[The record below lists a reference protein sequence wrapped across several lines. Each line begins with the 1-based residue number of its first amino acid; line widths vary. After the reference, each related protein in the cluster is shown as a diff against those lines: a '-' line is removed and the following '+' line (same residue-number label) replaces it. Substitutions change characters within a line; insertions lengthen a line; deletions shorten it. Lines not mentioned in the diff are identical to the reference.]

1 MEGFKEYLT
10 RKDFVSSSE
19 VRWCPGCGDY
29 AVLNSVQNV
38 LPQLGVPKEKVVFV
52 SGIGCSS
59 RFPYYM
65 DTYGFHSIH
74 GRAPT
79 IATGIKVANPE
90 LSVWVITGD
99 GDGLSIGGNHLIHA
113 LRRNLDLNIILLNN
127 KIYGLTKGQYSP
139 NSDKGQITK
148 TSPYGVI
155 DEPINPLRI
164 ALASECTFI
173 GRAVDTDP
181 KHITE
186 VLIAGAEHNGTSF
199 IEVLQSCVIFNKKAW
214 TDISDRACRDDR
226 LLYLEQGKPLIFGE
240 KRNKGIMLRGT
251 DPVVVTIGEQGVTR
265 KDLIKHDMYR
275 EDPVYASMLTKMEYP
290 DYPLPVGI
298 FRAVK
303 KPVYEEELEE
313 QIKQVTALKGRRNLQ
328 ALLRGSEYWTVSG
341 QGKSI
346 KRSSSISTLANDES
360 QVMDEQIHML
370 LKSTDPL
377 TASLKT
383 TIGKIFFDYDYKRS
397 KMLSPRDSI
406 STAISN
412 FKAARI
418 ECILVGDAKRLYGI
432 LSERDIIQNVVLTSI
447 DRDRMPISAIMR
459 PVYEIMDES
468 NSIGDVINILSIS
481 GHRHV
486 PIRLKDGGFGLV
498 TIRQIL
504 RFIHDTVEQ
513 VEKQGTEHNEDT

>member
-1 MEGFKEYLT
+1 MEKKKELLT

-19 VRWCPGCGDY
+19 VRWCPGCGNY
-29 AVLNSVQNV
+29 SVLNSVQNV
-38 LPQLGVPKEKVVFV
+38 LPQLGIPKEKFVFV

-65 DTYGFHSIH
+65 DTYGFHTIH

-79 IATGIKVANPE
+79 IATGVKVANPE

-99 GDGLSIGGNHLIHA
+99 GDGLSIGGNHLVHA
-113 LRRNLDLNIILLNN
+113 LRRNLDMNIILFNN

-139 NSDKGQITK
+139 TSDKGQITK

-155 DEPINPLRI
+155 EEPLNPLRV
-164 ALASECTFI
+164 ALASEATFVA
-173 GRAVDTDP
+173 RAVDTDP
-181 KHITE
+181 KHITK
-186 VLIAGAEHNGTSF
+186 VLLEGAKHAGTAFVEIF
-199 IEVLQSCVIFNKKAW
+199 QSCVIFNKNAW
-214 TDISDRACRDDR
+214 KEISDRTCREDR

-240 KRNKGIMLRGT
+240 KRNKGIILKGT
-251 DPVVVTIGEQGVTR
+251 TPEVVTLGEQGITK
-265 KDLIKHDMYR
+265 KDLVVHDMFR
-275 EDPVYASMLTKMEYP
+275 EDPIYAAMLTNMDYP
-290 DYPLPVGI
+290 DFPVPVGI
-298 FRAVK
+298 FRAAK
-303 KPVYEEELEE
+303 KPVYEQELEK
-313 QIKQVTALKGRRNLQ
+313 QIKEVTALKGRRNLQ
-328 ALLRGSEYWTVSG
+328 ALLRGSEYWTVSD
-341 QGKSI
+341 QGKKI
-346 KRSSSISTLANDES
+346 KRSSGIAVQFADES
-360 QVMDEQIHML
+360 EVMDEQVRSL

-383 TIGKIFFDYDYKRS
+383 KIGKIFYDYDYKRS
-397 KMLSPRDSI
+397 KMISPRNSI
-406 STAISN
+406 STAIAY
-412 FKAARI
+412 FKAAHI
-418 ECILVGDAKRLYGI
+418 ECILVGGDERLYGMI
-432 LSERDIIQNVVLTSI
+432 SERDIIQNVVLTAI
-447 DRDRMPISAIMR
+447 DRDRSPVSTIMR

-513 VEKQGTEHNEDT
+513 VGKKETEKK

>member
-1 MEGFKEYLT
+1 MEGLKEYLT

-29 AVLNSVQNV
+29 AVLNSVQTV
-38 LPQLGVPKEKVVFV
+38 LPQLGIPKEKFVFV

-65 DTYGFHSIH
+65 DTFGFHSIH

-113 LRRNLDLNIILLNN
+113 LRRNLDMNIILLNN
-127 KIYGLTKGQYSP
+127 RIYGLTKGQYSP
-139 NSDKGQITK
+139 TSVKGQITK

-164 ALASECTFI
+164 ALASEATFI
-173 GRAVDTDP
+173 ARALDTDP
-181 KHITE
+181 KHMSE
-186 VLIAGAEHNGTSF
+186 VLKAGAEHSGTAF
-199 IEVLQSCVIFNKKAW
+199 TEILQSCVIFNKKAW
-214 TDISDRACRDDR
+214 AEISDRSTREDR

-240 KRNKGIMLRGT
+240 KRNKGIVLRGT
-251 DPVVVTIGEQGVTR
+251 DPVVVTIGEQGITK
-265 KDLIKHDMYR
+265 KDLVKHDMFR
-275 EDPVYASMLTKMEYP
+275 EDPVYASMLTKMDYP
-290 DYPLPVGI
+290 DFPLPVGI
-298 FRAVK
+298 FHAVK
-303 KPVYEEELEE
+303 KPVYEEELEQ
-313 QIKQVTALKGRRNLQ
+313 QIKEVTALKGRRNLQ
-328 ALLRGSEYWTVSG
+328 ALLRGSEYWTVSS
-341 QGKSI
+341 QGKTI
-346 KRSSSISTLANDES
+346 KRSSSISSLDNDES
-360 QVMDEQIHML
+360 QVMDEQIHTL

-383 TIGKIFFDYDYKRS
+383 TVGRIFYDYDYKRS

-406 STAISN
+406 ATAIAH

-513 VEKQGTEHNEDT
+513 VEKKKDVTRDE

>member
-29 AVLNSVQNV
+29 AVLNAVQNV
-38 LPQLGVPKEKVVFV
+38 LPRLGIPKEKYVFV

-59 RFPYYM
+59 RFPYYL

-79 IATGIKVANPE
+79 IATGVKVANPE
-90 LSVWVITGD
+90 LSVWVVTGD

-113 LRRNLDLNIILLNN
+113 LRRNLNMNILLLNN
-127 KIYGLTKGQYSP
+127 RIYGLTKGQYSP
-139 NSDKGQITK
+139 TSEKGKITK

-164 ALASECTFI
+164 ALASEATFV

-181 KHITE
+181 KHLAE
-186 VLIAGAEHNGTSF
+186 VLEAGAEHKGTCF
-199 IEVLQSCVIFNKKAW
+199 VEILQSCVIFNKKAW
-214 TDISDRACRDDR
+214 ADISDRSCREDR

-251 DPVVVTIGEQGVTR
+251 DPVVVTLGEQGVTE
-265 KDLIKHDMYR
+265 KNLVVHDMYR
-275 EDPVYASMLTKMEYP
+275 ESPVYAAMLTEMDYP
-290 DYPLPVGI
+290 DFPLPVGT

-303 KPVYEEELEE
+303 KPVYEVELEA
-313 QIKQVTALKGRRNLQ
+313 QIKEVTALKGRRNLQ
-328 ALLRGSEYWTVSG
+328 ALLRGSEYWTVANGGS
-341 QGKSI
+341 SI
-346 KRSSSISTLANDES
+346 KRSTSIRALANDES
-360 QVMDEQIHML
+360 QVMDEQIHRL

-383 TIGKIFFDYDYKRS
+383 KVGKIFYDYDYQRS

-406 STAISN
+406 SLAIAN
-412 FKAARI
+412 FKASRI
-418 ECILVGDAKRLYGI
+418 ECVLVGDEKRLYGI

-447 DRDRMPISAIMR
+447 DRDRLPVSTIMR
-459 PVYEIMDES
+459 PIYEIMDES

-513 VEKQGTEHNEDT
+513 VGKKETEIK

>member
-29 AVLNSVQNV
+29 AVLNAVQNV
-38 LPQLGVPKEKVVFV
+38 LPRLGIPKEKYVFV

-59 RFPYYM
+59 RFPYYL

-79 IATGIKVANPE
+79 IATGVKVANPE
-90 LSVWVITGD
+90 LSVWVVTGD
-99 GDGLSIGGNHLIHA
+99 GDGLSIGGNHLVHA
-113 LRRNLDLNIILLNN
+113 LRRNLDMNIILLNN
-127 KIYGLTKGQYSP
+127 RIYGLTKGQYSP
-139 NSDKGQITK
+139 TSEKGKVTK

-164 ALASECTFI
+164 ALASEATFV

-181 KHITE
+181 KHIAE
-186 VLIAGAEHNGTSF
+186 VLEAGAEHKGTAF
-199 IEVLQSCVIFNKKAW
+199 VEVLQSCVIFNKKAW
-214 TDISDRACRDDR
+214 TDITDRSCREDR

-240 KRNKGIMLRGT
+240 KRNKGIVLRGT
-251 DPVVVTIGEQGVTR
+251 EPAVVTLGEQGVTR
-265 KDLIKHDMYR
+265 KDLAVHDMYR
-275 EDPVYASMLTKMEYP
+275 ADPVYASMLAMMDYP

-298 FRAVK
+298 FHAAK
-303 KPVYEEELEE
+303 KPVYEEELEA
-313 QIKQVTALKGRRNLQ
+313 QIKEVTALRGRRNLQ
-328 ALLRGSEYWTVSG
+328 SLLRGSEYWTVSG
-341 QGKSI
+341 NGTSI
-346 KRSSSISTLANDES
+346 KRSSSISALANDES
-360 QVMDEQIHML
+360 QVMDEQIHQL
-370 LKSTDPL
+370 LKSTDSL

-383 TIGKIFFDYDYKRS
+383 KVGRIFYDYDYQRS

-406 STAISN
+406 STAIAN
-412 FKAARI
+412 FKASRI
-418 ECILVGDAKRLYGI
+418 ECILIGDIKRLYGMI
-432 LSERDIIQNVVLTSI
+432 SERDIIQNVVLTSI

-459 PVYEIMDES
+459 PIYDIMDES

-486 PIRLKDGGFGLV
+486 PIRLMDGGFGLV

-513 VEKQGTEHNEDT
+513 VEKKETEAK

>member
-1 MEGFKEYLT
+1 MDGLKEYLT

-29 AVLNSVQNV
+29 AVLNAVQNV
-38 LPQLGVPKEKVVFV
+38 LPQLGLPKEKFVFV

-79 IATGIKVANPE
+79 IATGVKVANPE

-99 GDGLSIGGNHLIHA
+99 GDGLSIGGNHLVHA
-113 LRRNLDLNIILLNN
+113 LRRNLDMNIILLNN
-127 KIYGLTKGQYSP
+127 RIYGLTKGQYSP
-139 NSDKGQITK
+139 TSVKGQITK

-155 DEPINPLRI
+155 EEPLNPLRV
-164 ALASECTFI
+164 ALASEATFV

-186 VLIAGAEHNGTSF
+186 VLKAGAKHAGTCF
-199 IEVLQSCVIFNKKAW
+199 VEILQSCVIFNKKAW
-214 TDISDRACRDDR
+214 DHISDRSTRDDR
-226 LLYLEQGKPLIFGE
+226 LLYLEQDKPLIFGE
-240 KRNKGIMLRGT
+240 KRNKGIMLKGT
-251 DPVVVTIGEQGVTR
+251 SPVVVTIGEQGITE
-265 KDLIKHDMYR
+265 KDLVVHDMYR
-275 EDPVYASMLTKMEYP
+275 EDTVYAAMLTEMDFP
-290 DYPLPVGI
+290 DFPLPVGI
-298 FRAVK
+298 YRAVK
-303 KPVYEEELEE
+303 KPVYEEELEK
-313 QIKQVTALKGRRNLQ
+313 QIKNVTALKGRRNLQ
-328 ALLRGSEYWTVSG
+328 ALLRGSEYWTVSNGG
-341 QGKSI
+341 QDI
-346 KRSSSISTLANDES
+346 KRSSGISSLANDES
-360 QVMDEQIHML
+360 QVMDEQIHEL

-383 TIGKIFFDYDYKRS
+383 KIGKIFYDYDYKRS
-397 KMLSPRDSI
+397 KVLSPRDSVA
-406 STAISN
+406 TAIAN
-412 FKAARI
+412 FKSARI
-418 ECILVGDAKRLYGI
+418 ECILVGDSKQLYGI
-432 LSERDIIQNVVLTSI
+432 LAERDIIQNVVLTSI
-447 DRDRMPISAIMR
+447 DRDRTQISAIMR

-513 VEKQGTEHNEDT
+513 VEKQEPETDSK

>member
-1 MEGFKEYLT
+1 MEKKQELLT
-10 RKDFVSSSE
+10 RKDFVSASE

-29 AVLNSVQNV
+29 AVLNAVQNV
-38 LPQLGVPKEKVVFV
+38 LPRLGLPKEKFVFV

-79 IATGIKVANPE
+79 IATGVKVANPE

-99 GDGLSIGGNHLIHA
+99 GDGLSIGGNHLVHA
-113 LRRNLDLNIILLNN
+113 LRRNLDINIILLNN

-139 NSDKGQITK
+139 TTEVGKVTK

-155 DEPINPLRI
+155 DEPLNPLRV
-164 ALASECTFI
+164 ALASEASFV

-186 VLIAGAEHNGTSF
+186 VLLEAARHPGTSF
-199 IEVLQSCVIFNKKAW
+199 VEILQSCVIFNKDAW
-214 TDISDRACRDDR
+214 SEVSDRSTREDR
-226 LLYLEQGKPLIFGE
+226 LLYLEQGKPLLFGE
-240 KRNKGIMLRGT
+240 KHNKGIHASSCAHAE
-251 DPVVVTIGEQGVTR
+251 VVTVGEQGVAE
-265 KDLIKHDMYR
+265 KDLIVHDMYR
-275 EDPVYASMLTKMEYP
+275 EDTVYATMLAEMSSP
-290 DYPLPVGI
+290 DFPVPVGI
-298 FRAVK
+298 FRAEK
-303 KPVYEEELEE
+303 RPVYERELEE
-313 QIKQVTALKGRRNLQ
+313 QIKEVTALKGRRNLQ
-328 ALLRGSEYWTVSG
+328 ALLRGSEYWTVSDG
-341 QGKSI
+341 GKEI
-346 KRSSSISTLANDES
+346 KRSSGIGVQFADES
-360 QVMDEQIHML
+360 AVMHERVSAL
-370 LKSTDPL
+370 LKSADPL

-383 TIGKIFFDYDYKRS
+383 KVGKIFYDYDYKRV

-406 STAISN
+406 SKAIAYFTAH
-412 FKAARI
+412 KI
-418 ECILVGDAKRLYGI
+418 ECILVGDEKRLYGI

-447 DRDRMPISAIMR
+447 DRDRLPLSSIMR

-486 PIRLKDGGFGLV
+486 PIRLKAGGFGLV

-513 VEKQGTEHNEDT
+513 VEKNGTEEK

>member
-1 MEGFKEYLT
+1 MEKKKKLLT

-29 AVLNSVQNV
+29 SVLNSVQNV
-38 LPQLGVPKEKVVFV
+38 LPQLGIPKEKFVFV

-59 RFPYYM
+59 RFPYYL

-79 IATGIKVANPE
+79 IATGVKVANPE

-99 GDGLSIGGNHLIHA
+99 GDGLSIGGNHLVHA
-113 LRRNLDLNIILLNN
+113 LRRNLDMNIILLNN

-139 NSDKGQITK
+139 TSEKGQITK
-148 TSPYGVI
+148 TSPYGVLE
-155 DEPINPLRI
+155 EPLNPLRI
-164 ALASECTFI
+164 ALASEATFVA
-173 GRAVDTDP
+173 RAVDTDP

-186 VLIAGAEHNGTSF
+186 VLLKGARHAGTAFVE
-199 IEVLQSCVIFNKKAW
+199 ILQSCVIFNENAW
-214 TDISDRACRDDR
+214 KDVSDRSCREDR

-240 KRNKGIMLRGT
+240 DRNKGIILRGT
-251 DPVVVTIGEQGVTR
+251 KPEVAMIGEQGITE
-265 KDLIKHDMYR
+265 KDLVVHDMFS
-275 EDPVYASMLTKMEYP
+275 EDPVYVAMLTDMAHP
-290 DYPLPVGI
+290 DFPTPVGI
-298 FRAVK
+298 FHAAK
-303 KPVYEEELEE
+303 KPVYEQALVE
-313 QIKQVTALKGRRNLQ
+313 QIKEVTASKGRRNLQ

-341 QGKSI
+341 GGKKI
-346 KRSSSISTLANDES
+346 KRSSGIRVQFADES
-360 QVMDEQIHML
+360 KVMDERVREL

-383 TIGKIFFDYDYKRS
+383 TIGKIFYDYDYKRV
-397 KMLSPRDSI
+397 KLLSPRDSI
-406 STAISN
+406 SSAIANFTAN
-412 FKAARI
+412 RI
-418 ECILVGDAKRLYGI
+418 ECILVGDEKRLYGV

-447 DRDRMPISAIMR
+447 DRDRLPISAIMR
-459 PVYEIMDES
+459 PIYEIMEES

-486 PIRLKDGGFGLV
+486 PIRLKEGGFGLV

-513 VEKQGTEHNEDT
+513 VEKNGDITRK

>member
-1 MEGFKEYLT
+1 MDGLKEYLT

-29 AVLNSVQNV
+29 AVLNSVQAV
-38 LPQLGVPKEKVVFV
+38 LPQLGIPKEKFVFV

-59 RFPYYM
+59 RFPYYL
-65 DTYGFHSIH
+65 DTFGFHTIH

-113 LRRNLDLNIILLNN
+113 LRRNLDMNIILLNN
-127 KIYGLTKGQYSP
+127 RIYGLTKGQYSP
-139 NSDKGQITK
+139 TSVKGQITK

-164 ALASECTFI
+164 ALASEGTFI
-173 GRAVDTDP
+173 ARALDTDP
-181 KHITE
+181 KHMSE
-186 VLIAGAEHNGTSF
+186 VFKAGAEHHGTSF
-199 IEVLQSCVIFNKKAW
+199 VEILQSCVIFNKKAW
-214 TDISDRACRDDR
+214 SEISDRSTREDR

-240 KRNKGIMLRGT
+240 KRNKGIVLRGT
-251 DPVVVTIGEQGVTR
+251 EPVVVTIGEQGVTKR
-265 KDLIKHDMYR
+265 DLVKHDMYS
-275 EDPVYASMLTKMEYP
+275 EDPVYASMLIKMDSP
-290 DYPLPVGI
+290 DFPLPVGI
-298 FRAVK
+298 FHAVT
-303 KPVYEEELEE
+303 KPVYEDELEA
-313 QIKQVTALKGRRNLQ
+313 QIKEVTALKGRRNLQ
-328 ALLRGSEYWTVSG
+328 ALLRGSEYWTVSDE
-341 QGKSI
+341 GKTI
-346 KRSSSISTLANDES
+346 QRSTGISALANDES
-360 QVMDEQIHML
+360 NVMDEQIHAL

-383 TIGKIFFDYDYKRS
+383 TVGKIFYDYDYKRS

-406 STAISN
+406 SSAIAH

-418 ECILVGDAKRLYGI
+418 ECILVGDSKRLYGI

-447 DRDRMPISAIMR
+447 DRDRQPISAIMR

-486 PIRLKDGGFGLV
+486 PIRLKDGGFGLI

-504 RFIHDTVEQ
+504 RFIHDTVEL
-513 VEKQGTEHNEDT
+513 VEKKEMEDK

>member
-1 MEGFKEYLT
+1 MEKKKELLT

-29 AVLNSVQNV
+29 AVLNAVQNV
-38 LPQLGVPKEKVVFV
+38 LPQLGLPKEKFVFV

-79 IATGIKVANPE
+79 IATGVKVANPE
-90 LSVWVITGD
+90 LSVWVVTGD
-99 GDGLSIGGNHLIHA
+99 GDGLSIGGNHLVHA
-113 LRRNLDLNIILLNN
+113 LRRNLDINIILLNN

-139 NSDKGQITK
+139 TSDKGQVTK

-155 DEPINPLRI
+155 DEPLNPLRV
-164 ALASECTFI
+164 ALASEATFVA
-173 GRAVDTDP
+173 RAVDTDP

-186 VLIAGAEHNGTSF
+186 VLLEGARHPGTSF
-199 IEVLQSCVIFNKKAW
+199 AEILQSCVIFNKDAW
-214 TDISDRACRDDR
+214 KEISDRSIREDR

-240 KRNKGIMLRGT
+240 KRNKGIILRGT
-251 DPVVVTIGEQGVTR
+251 KPEVVTIGEQGITK
-265 KDLIKHDMYR
+265 KDLVVHDCYR
-275 EDPVYASMLTKMEYP
+275 EDPVYAAMLTEM
-290 DYPLPVGI
+290 DYPAFPIPVGI
-298 FRAVK
+298 FRAAK
-303 KPVYEEELEE
+303 KPVYEQELEK
-313 QIKQVTALKGRRNLQ
+313 QIKEVTALKGRRNLQ

-341 QGKSI
+341 GGKKI
-346 KRSSSISTLANDES
+346 KRSSGISVQFTDES
-360 QVMDEQIHML
+360 EVMDEQVRDL

-383 TIGKIFFDYDYKRS
+383 TVGKIFYDYDYKRS
-397 KMLSPRDSI
+397 KMLAPRDSI
-406 STAISN
+406 AAAIAYFTASH
-412 FKAARI
+412 I
-418 ECILVGDAKRLYGI
+418 ECILVGDEKRLYGI

-447 DRDRMPISAIMR
+447 DRDRQPVSSIMR
-459 PVYEIMDES
+459 PIYEIMDES

-486 PIRLKDGGFGLV
+486 PIRLKEGGFGLV

-513 VEKQGTEHNEDT
+513 VEKKGNGKK

>member
-1 MEGFKEYLT
+1 MAKKKELLT

-29 AVLNSVQNV
+29 SVLNATQNV
-38 LPQLGVPKEKVVFV
+38 LPQLGLPKEKFVFV

-59 RFPYYM
+59 RFPYYL
-65 DTYGFHSIH
+65 DTYGFHTIH

-79 IATGIKVANPE
+79 IATGVKVANPE
-90 LSVWVITGD
+90 LSVWVVTGD
-99 GDGLSIGGNHLIHA
+99 GDGLSIGGNHLVHA
-113 LRRNLDLNIILLNN
+113 LRRNLDMNIILLNN

-139 NSDKGQITK
+139 TTEKGQITK

-155 DEPINPLRI
+155 DEPINPMRI
-164 ALASECTFI
+164 ALASEATFV

-186 VLIAGAEHNGTSF
+186 VLLEGAKHAGTAFVEIF
-199 IEVLQSCVIFNKKAW
+199 QSCVIFNKDAW
-214 TDISDRACRDDR
+214 KNIADRSSREDR

-240 KRNKGIMLRGT
+240 KRNKGIILKGT
-251 DPVVVTIGEQGVTR
+251 KPEVVTIGEQGITE
-265 KDLIKHDMYR
+265 KDLVVHDMHR
-275 EDPVYASMLTKMEYP
+275 EDPVYAAMLTQMDYP
-290 DYPLPVGI
+290 DYPMPVGI
-298 FRAVK
+298 YRAVK
-303 KPVYEEELEE
+303 KPVYEEELEA
-313 QIKQVTALKGRRNLQ
+313 QIKEVTALKGRRNLQ
-328 ALLRGSEYWTVSG
+328 ALLRGTEYWTVSNG
-341 QGKSI
+341 GKDI
-346 KRSSSISTLANDES
+346 NRSSGIRVQFADES
-360 QVMDEQIHML
+360 QVMDERVREL

-383 TIGKIFFDYDYKRS
+383 TVGKIFYDYDYKRS
-397 KMLSPRDSI
+397 KMLAPRDSI
-406 STAISN
+406 STAIAY
-412 FKAARI
+412 FKAHRI
-418 ECILVGDAKRLYGI
+418 ECILVGDSKRLYGI

-447 DRDRMPISAIMR
+447 DRDRMPISSIMR
-459 PVYEIMDES
+459 PVYEIMEES

-513 VEKQGTEHNEDT
+513 VEKIESETGKK

>member
-1 MEGFKEYLT
+1 MDGLKEYLT

-29 AVLNSVQNV
+29 AVLNAVQNV
-38 LPQLGVPKEKVVFV
+38 LPQLGIPKEKYVFV

-59 RFPYYM
+59 RFPYYL

-79 IATGIKVANPE
+79 LATGIKVANPE
-90 LSVWVITGD
+90 LSVWVVTGD
-99 GDGLSIGGNHLIHA
+99 GDGLSIGGNHLVHA
-113 LRRNLDLNIILLNN
+113 LRRNLDLNIILFNN

-139 NSDKGQITK
+139 TSEKGQVTK

-164 ALASECTFI
+164 ALASEATFL
-173 GRAVDTDP
+173 GRVVDTDP
-181 KHITE
+181 KHIAE
-186 VLIAGAEHNGTSF
+186 VLRAGAEHRGATF
-199 IEVLQSCVIFNKKAW
+199 VEVLQTCVIFNKKGWA
-214 TDISDRACRDDR
+214 DISERASREDR

-251 DPVVVTIGEQGVTR
+251 NPVVVTIGEQGVTAS
-265 KDLIKHDMYR
+265 DLVVHDMYR
-275 EDPVYASMLTKMEYP
+275 EDSVYAAMLAKMEYP
-290 DYPLPVGI
+290 AYPMPVGV

-303 KPVYEEELEE
+303 KPVYEDELEE

-341 QGKSI
+341 NGSSI
-346 KRSSSISTLANDES
+346 KRSSTVGSPEREES
-360 QVMDEQIHML
+360 QVMDEQVHAL

-383 TIGKIFFDYDYKRS
+383 KIGRIFYDYDYKRS

-406 STAISN
+406 ATAIAN
-412 FKAARI
+412 FKSARL
-418 ECILVGDAKRLYGI
+418 ECILVGDTKRLYGM

-468 NSIGDVINILSIS
+468 NSLGDVINILSIS

-486 PIRLKDGGFGLV
+486 PVRLKDGGFGLV
-498 TIRQIL
+498 TVRQIL
-504 RFIHDTVEQ
+504 SFIHDTVQQ
-513 VEKQGTEHNEDT
+513 VVKQEEELQ

>member
-1 MEGFKEYLT
+1 MNGLKEYLT

-38 LPQLGVPKEKVVFV
+38 LPQLGIPKENYVFV

-59 RFPYYM
+59 RFPYYL
-65 DTYGFHSIH
+65 DTYGFHAIH
-74 GRAPT
+74 GRAPA
-79 IATGIKVANPE
+79 IATGVKVANPE
-90 LSVWVITGD
+90 LSVWVVTGD
-99 GDGLSIGGNHLIHA
+99 GDGLSIGGNHLVHA
-113 LRRNLDLNIILLNN
+113 LRRNLDMNIILLNN

-139 NSDKGQITK
+139 TSEKGKITK

-164 ALASECTFI
+164 ALASEATFV

-186 VLIAGAEHNGTSF
+186 VLKAGAEHAGTAF
-199 IEVLQSCVIFNKKAW
+199 VEILQSCVIFNKTAW
-214 TDISDRACRDDR
+214 ADVSDRSRREDR

-240 KRNKGIMLRGT
+240 KRNKGIILKGT
-251 DPVVVTIGEQGVTR
+251 KPKVVTIGEQGVTK
-265 KDLIKHDMYR
+265 KDLVVHDMFS
-275 EDPVYASMLTKMEYP
+275 EDPVYVAMLTEMDYP
-290 DYPLPVGI
+290 DFPLPVGI
-298 FRAVK
+298 YHAAK
-303 KPVYEEELEE
+303 KPLYEEELEK
-313 QIKQVTALKGRRNLQ
+313 QIKEVTALRGRRNLQ
-328 ALLRGSEYWTVSG
+328 ALLRGSEFWTVSG
-341 QGKSI
+341 KGKSI
-346 KRSSSISTLANDES
+346 KRSSGISALHNDES
-360 QVMDEQIHML
+360 KVMDEQVQAL
-370 LKSTDPL
+370 LKSTDSL

-383 TIGKIFFDYDYKRS
+383 TVGKIFYDYDYKRS

-406 STAISN
+406 ATAIAN
-412 FKAARI
+412 FKASRI
-418 ECILVGDAKRLYGI
+418 ECILVGDSKRLYGI
-432 LSERDIIQNVVLTSI
+432 LSERDIIQNVVLTSV
-447 DRDRMPISAIMR
+447 DRDRMPISSIMR
-459 PVYEIMDES
+459 PIYEIMDES
-468 NSIGDVINILSIS
+468 NSLGDVINILSIS

-513 VEKQGTEHNEDT
+513 VEKKENNA

>member
-1 MEGFKEYLT
+1 MDKIKELLT

-29 AVLNSVQNV
+29 AVLNAVQNV
-38 LPQLGVPKEKVVFV
+38 LPQLGIPKEKFVFV

-65 DTYGFHSIH
+65 DTYGFHTIH

-79 IATGIKVANPE
+79 VATGIKVANPE

-99 GDGLSIGGNHLIHA
+99 GDGLSIGGNHLVHA
-113 LRRNLDLNIILLNN
+113 LRRNLDMNIILLNN

-139 NSDKGQITK
+139 TSDKGQITK

-155 DEPINPLRI
+155 DEPLNPMRI
-164 ALASECTFI
+164 ALASEATFV

-186 VLIAGAEHNGTSF
+186 VLLEGAKHAGTAFVE
-199 IEVLQSCVIFNKKAW
+199 ILQSCVIFNKDAW
-214 TDISDRACRDDR
+214 KEITDRACRADR

-240 KRNKGIMLRGT
+240 HRNKGIILNGT
-251 DPVVVTIGEQGVTR
+251 KPEVVTIGEQGITK
-265 KDLIKHDMYR
+265 KDLVKHDMFR
-275 EDPVYASMLTKMEYP
+275 EDPVYAAMLTKMDYP
-290 DYPLPVGI
+290 DFPLPVGI

-303 KPVYEEELEE
+303 KPVYERELED
-313 QIKQVTALKGRRNLQ
+313 QIKSITALKGRRNLQ
-328 ALLRGSEYWTVSG
+328 ALLRGTEYWTVSNG
-341 QGKSI
+341 GRDI
-346 KRSSSISTLANDES
+346 KRSSGISVQFADES
-360 QVMDEQIHML
+360 QVMDEQVREL

-383 TIGKIFFDYDYKRS
+383 TVGKIFYNYDYKRS
-397 KMLSPRDSI
+397 KMLAPRDSI
-406 STAISN
+406 ATAIAY
-412 FKAARI
+412 FKAHRI
-418 ECILVGDAKRLYGI
+418 ECILVGDSKQLYGV

-447 DRDRMPISAIMR
+447 DRDRTPISAIMR
-459 PVYEIMDES
+459 PVYEIMEES

-486 PIRLKDGGFGLV
+486 PVRLKDGGFGLV

-504 RFIHDTVEQ
+504 RFIHDTVAQ
-513 VEKQGTEHNEDT
+513 VERNETEANGK

>member
-1 MEGFKEYLT
+1 MDGLKEYLT

-38 LPQLGVPKEKVVFV
+38 LPKLGLPKEKFVFV

-59 RFPYYM
+59 RFPYYL

-79 IATGIKVANPE
+79 IATGVKVANPE

-99 GDGLSIGGNHLIHA
+99 GDGLSIGGNHLVHA
-113 LRRNLDLNIILLNN
+113 LRRNLNMNIILLNN
-127 KIYGLTKGQYSP
+127 RIYGLTKGQYSP
-139 NSDKGQITK
+139 TSVKGQITK

-155 DEPINPLRI
+155 EEPLNPLRI
-164 ALASECTFI
+164 ALASEATFVA
-173 GRAVDTDP
+173 RAVDTDP

-186 VLIAGAEHNGTSF
+186 VLLAGAEHKGTAF
-199 IEVLQSCVIFNKKAW
+199 VEILQNCVIFNKKAW
-214 TDISDRACRDDR
+214 AGISDRSTREDR

-240 KRNKGIMLRGT
+240 KRNKGIILKGT
-251 DPVVVTIGEQGVTR
+251 KPEVVTIGEQGITK
-265 KDLIKHDMYR
+265 KDLVRHDIYR
-275 EDPVYASMLTKMEYP
+275 EDPVYAAMLTQMDYP
-290 DYPLPVGI
+290 DFPLPVGI
-298 FRAVK
+298 FRAAK
-303 KPVYEEELEE
+303 KPVYEVELDK
-313 QIKQVTALKGRRNLQ
+313 QIKEVTALKGRRNLQ
-328 ALLRGSEYWTVSG
+328 ALLRGSEYWTVSNQG
-341 QGKSI
+341 QTI
-346 KRSSSISTLANDES
+346 KRSSGISALANDES
-360 QVMDEQIHML
+360 QVMDEQIHAL

-383 TIGKIFFDYDYKRS
+383 TVGKIFYDYDYKRS

-406 STAISN
+406 SSAIAH
-412 FKAARI
+412 FKAAHI
-418 ECILVGDAKRLYGI
+418 ECILVGDSKRLYGI

-447 DRDRMPISAIMR
+447 DRDRQPISAIMR

-486 PIRLKDGGFGLV
+486 PIRLKDGGFGLI

-504 RFIHDTVEQ
+504 RFIHDTVEL
-513 VEKQGTEHNEDT
+513 VEKKEMEDK

>member
-1 MEGFKEYLT
+1 MDALKQYLT

-29 AVLNSVQNV
+29 AVLNSVQTV
-38 LPQLGVPKEKVVFV
+38 LPQLGIPKEKFVFV

-79 IATGIKVANPE
+79 IATGVKVANPE

-99 GDGLSIGGNHLIHA
+99 GDGLSIGGNHLVHA

-127 KIYGLTKGQYSP
+127 RIYGLTKGQYSP
-139 NSDKGQITK
+139 TSEVGKITK

-155 DEPINPLRI
+155 DEPINPLRV
-164 ALASECTFI
+164 ALASEASFI

-181 KHITE
+181 KHIAE
-186 VLIAGAEHNGTSF
+186 VLKAGALHNGTAF
-199 IEVLQSCVIFNKKAW
+199 TEILQSCVIFNKKAW
-214 TDISDRACRDDR
+214 TDISDRSTREDR

-240 KRNKGIMLRGT
+240 KRNKGIVLNCT
-251 DPVVVTIGEQGVTR
+251 EPEVVTIGERGITE
-265 KDLIKHDMYR
+265 KDLVVHDMYR
-275 EDPVYASMLTKMEYP
+275 KDPVYAAMLTRMEYP
-290 DYPLPVGI
+290 DFPLPVGI
-298 FRAVK
+298 FHAVER
-303 KPVYEEELEE
+303 PVYEQQLEG
-313 QIKQVTALKGRRNLQ
+313 QIKEVTALKGRRNLQ
-328 ALLRGSEYWTVSG
+328 ALLRGSEYWTVADEG
-341 QGKSI
+341 RSI
-346 KRSSSISTLANDES
+346 RRSSGISAQAREEAK
-360 QVMDEQIHML
+360 VMDEQIHEL

-383 TIGKIFFDYDYKRS
+383 TIGRIFYEYDYKRV

-406 STAISN
+406 QTAIDH
-412 FKAARI
+412 FIATRI
-418 ECILVGDAKRLYGI
+418 ECILVGDDRRLYGI

-447 DRDRMPISAIMR
+447 DRDRLPVSSIMR
-459 PVYEIMDES
+459 PVYEVMEES
-468 NSIGDVINILSIS
+468 NSIADVINILSIS

-486 PIRLKDGGFGLV
+486 PIRLKEGGFGLV

-513 VEKQGTEHNEDT
+513 VENKEPENKK

>member
-1 MEGFKEYLT
+1 MDGLKEYLT

-29 AVLNSVQNV
+29 AVLNAVQNV
-38 LPQLGVPKEKVVFV
+38 LPQLGIPKEKFVFV

-65 DTYGFHSIH
+65 DTFGFHSIH

-99 GDGLSIGGNHLIHA
+99 GDGLSIGGNHLVHA
-113 LRRNLDLNIILLNN
+113 LRRNLDMNIILLNN

-139 NSDKGQITK
+139 TSDKGQITK

-155 DEPINPLRI
+155 DEPLNPLRI
-164 ALASECTFI
+164 ALASEATFI

-186 VLIAGAEHNGTSF
+186 VLKVGAEHQGTAF
-199 IEVLQSCVIFNKKAW
+199 VEILQSCVIFNKKAW
-214 TDISDRACRDDR
+214 TDISDRSCREDR
-226 LLYLEQGKPLIFGE
+226 LLYLEHGKPLIFGE
-240 KRNKGIMLRGT
+240 KRNKGIMLRGV
-251 DPVVVTIGEQGVTR
+251 DPIVVTIGEQGITK
-265 KDLIKHDMYR
+265 KDLVVHDMYR
-275 EDPVYASMLTKMEYP
+275 EDPNYASMLTEMDYP
-290 DYPLPVGI
+290 DFPLPVGI
-298 FRAVK
+298 YRAVK
-303 KPVYEEELEE
+303 KPVYEEELVE
-313 QIKQVTALKGRRNLQ
+313 QIKSVTALKGRRNLQ
-328 ALLRGSEYWTVSG
+328 ALLRGSEYWTVTD

-346 KRSSSISTLANDES
+346 ERSSSISSLANDES
-360 QVMDEQIHML
+360 QVMDEQIHTV

-383 TIGKIFFDYDYKRS
+383 TIGQIFYDYDYKRS

-406 STAISN
+406 AKAIAH
-412 FKAARI
+412 FKAAKI
-418 ECILVGDAKRLYGI
+418 ECILVGDSKQLYGI

-447 DRDRMPISAIMR
+447 DRDRQPISSIMR
-459 PVYEIMDES
+459 PVYEIMEES
-468 NSIGDVINILSIS
+468 NSIGDVINLLSIS

-486 PIRLKDGGFGLV
+486 PLRLKDGGFGLV

-513 VEKQGTEHNEDT
+513 VEKKESETK

>member
-1 MEGFKEYLT
+1 MDGVKEYLT

-29 AVLNSVQNV
+29 AVLNAVQNV
-38 LPQLGVPKEKVVFV
+38 LPQLGIPKEKFVFV

-65 DTYGFHSIH
+65 DTFGFHSIH

-99 GDGLSIGGNHLIHA
+99 GDGLSIGGNHLVHA
-113 LRRNLDLNIILLNN
+113 LRRNLDMNIILLNN

-139 NSDKGQITK
+139 TSDKGQITK
-148 TSPYGVI
+148 TSPYGAI
-155 DEPINPLRI
+155 DEPLNPLRI
-164 ALASECTFI
+164 ALASEATFI

-186 VLIAGAEHNGTSF
+186 VLKVGAEHKGTSF
-199 IEVLQSCVIFNKKAW
+199 VEILQSCVIFNKKAW
-214 TDISDRACRDDR
+214 SDISDRSCREDR
-226 LLYLEQGKPLIFGE
+226 LLYLEHGKPLIFGE
-240 KRNKGIMLRGT
+240 KRNKGIMLRGA
-251 DPVVVTIGEQGVTR
+251 DPIVVTIGEQGISK
-265 KDLIKHDMYR
+265 KDLVVHDMYR
-275 EDPVYASMLTKMEYP
+275 EDPNYASMLAEMDYP
-290 DYPLPVGI
+290 DFPLPVGI
-298 FRAVK
+298 YRAVK
-303 KPVYEEELEE
+303 KPVYEEELEA
-313 QIKQVTALKGRRNLQ
+313 QIKSVTALKGRRNLQ
-328 ALLRGSEYWTVSG
+328 ALLRGSEYWTVTDG
-341 QGKSI
+341 GKSI
-346 KRSSSISTLANDES
+346 ARSSSISSLANDES
-360 QVMDEQIHML
+360 QVMDEQIHTL

-383 TIGKIFFDYDYKRS
+383 TIGKIFYDYDYKRS

-406 STAISN
+406 STAIAH
-412 FKAARI
+412 FKAAKI
-418 ECILVGDAKRLYGI
+418 ECILVGDSKQLYGI

-447 DRDRMPISAIMR
+447 DRDRQPISSIMR
-459 PVYEIMDES
+459 PVYEIMEES

-486 PIRLKDGGFGLV
+486 PLRLKDGGFGLA

-513 VEKQGTEHNEDT
+513 VEKKETETK

>member
-1 MEGFKEYLT
+1 MEKKKQLLT

-29 AVLNSVQNV
+29 SVLNAVQNV
-38 LPQLGVPKEKVVFV
+38 LPQLGIPKEKFVFV

-79 IATGIKVANPE
+79 IATGVKVANPE

-99 GDGLSIGGNHLIHA
+99 GDGLSIGGNHLVHA
-113 LRRNLDLNIILLNN
+113 LRRNLDMNIILLNN

-139 NSDKGQITK
+139 TSDKGQITK

-155 DEPINPLRI
+155 DEPLNPLRV
-164 ALASECTFI
+164 ALASEATFVA
-173 GRAVDTDP
+173 RAVDTDP
-181 KHITE
+181 KHVTE
-186 VLIAGAEHNGTSF
+186 VLLEGAKHPGTAF
-199 IEVLQSCVIFNKKAW
+199 VEILQSCVIFNKDAW
-214 TDISDRACRDDR
+214 KDVSDRSCREDR

-240 KRNKGIMLRGT
+240 QRNKGIILKGT
-251 DPVVVTIGEQGVTR
+251 TPEVVAIGEQGITE
-265 KDLIKHDMYR
+265 KDLVVHDRYS
-275 EDPVYASMLTKMEYP
+275 EDPVYAAMLTEMDLP
-290 DYPLPVGI
+290 DFPVPVGI
-298 FRAVK
+298 FHAAK

-328 ALLRGSEYWTVSG
+328 ALLRGSEYWTVSNG
-341 QGKSI
+341 GKDI
-346 KRSSSISTLANDES
+346 KRSSGIRVQFADES
-360 QVMDEQIHML
+360 KVMDEQVREL

-383 TIGKIFFDYDYKRS
+383 KVGKIFYDYDYKRS
-397 KMLSPRDSI
+397 KMLKPRDSI
-406 STAISN
+406 ATAIAN
-412 FKAARI
+412 FKAAKI

-447 DRDRMPISAIMR
+447 DRDRLPVSSIMR
-459 PVYEIMDES
+459 PIYEIMDES

-486 PIRLKDGGFGLV
+486 PIRLKDNGFGLV

-513 VEKQGTEHNEDT
+513 VEKNGDVTRNG

>member
-1 MEGFKEYLT
+1 MEGLKEYLT

-29 AVLNSVQNV
+29 AVLNSVQTV
-38 LPQLGVPKEKVVFV
+38 LPQLGIPKEKFVFV

-79 IATGIKVANPE
+79 VATGIKVANPE

-99 GDGLSIGGNHLIHA
+99 GDGLSIGGNHLVHA
-113 LRRNLDLNIILLNN
+113 LRRNLDMNIILLNN
-127 KIYGLTKGQYSP
+127 RIYGLTKGQYSP
-139 NSDKGQITK
+139 TSQKGQITK

-164 ALASECTFI
+164 ALASESTFI

-186 VLIAGAEHNGTSF
+186 VLKAGAEHAGTAF
-199 IEVLQSCVIFNKKAW
+199 VEILQSCVIFNKKAW
-214 TDISDRACRDDR
+214 AEVTDRSNREDR

-240 KRNKGIMLRGT
+240 KRNKGIVLRGT
-251 DPVVVTIGEQGVTR
+251 DPVVVTIGEQGV
-265 KDLIKHDMYR
+265 KKSDLVVHDMYR
-275 EDPVYASMLTKMEYP
+275 ENPVYASMLAKMDYP
-290 DYPLPVGI
+290 DFPIPVGI
-298 FRAVK
+298 YRAVK
-303 KPVYEEELEE
+303 KPVYEQELDA
-313 QIKQVTALKGRRNLQ
+313 QIKEVTALKGRRNLQ

-341 QGKSI
+341 NGSSI
-346 KRSSSISTLANDES
+346 NRSSSISALANDES
-360 QVMDEQIHML
+360 QVMDEQIHST

-377 TASLKT
+377 TARLKT
-383 TIGKIFFDYDYKRS
+383 TIGKIFYEYDYHRS

-406 STAISN
+406 AKAIAI
-412 FKAARI
+412 FKSARI
-418 ECILVGDAKRLYGI
+418 ECILVGDAKRLYGM
-432 LSERDIIQNVVLTSI
+432 LSERDIIQNVVLTSV

-459 PVYEIMDES
+459 PIYEIMDES

-504 RFIHDTVEQ
+504 RFIHETVEQ
-513 VEKQGTEHNEDT
+513 VERKEVDKNEDT

>member
-1 MEGFKEYLT
+1 MKKKEEQLT

-29 AVLNSVQNV
+29 AVLNAVQNV
-38 LPQLGVPKEKVVFV
+38 LPQLGIPKEKFVFV

-59 RFPYYM
+59 RFPYYL

-79 IATGIKVANPE
+79 IATGVKVANPE

-99 GDGLSIGGNHLIHA
+99 GDGLSIGGNHLVHA
-113 LRRNLDLNIILLNN
+113 LRRNLDMNIILLNN

-139 NSDKGQITK
+139 TSEVGKITK

-155 DEPINPLRI
+155 DEPLNPLRV
-164 ALASECTFI
+164 ALASEASFVA
-173 GRAVDTDP
+173 RAVDTDP
-181 KHITE
+181 KHIAE
-186 VLIAGAEHNGTSF
+186 VLLAAALHPGTSF
-199 IEVLQSCVIFNKKAW
+199 VEILQSCVIFNKDAW
-214 TDISDRACRDDR
+214 KDISDRATRKDR
-226 LLYLEQGKPLIFGE
+226 LLYLEQGKPLVFGE
-240 KRNKGIMLRGT
+240 KNNKGIHAT
-251 DPVVVTIGEQGVTR
+251 CTSPEVVTLGEQGIKK
-265 KDLIKHDMYR
+265 KDLVKHDMFR
-275 EDPVYASMLTKMEYP
+275 ADSVYATMLSEMTYP
-290 DYPLPVGI
+290 EFPVPVGI
-298 FRAVK
+298 FRAEK
-303 KPVYEEELEE
+303 RPVYEKELES
-313 QIKQVTALKGRRNLQ
+313 QIKEVTALKGRRNLQ
-328 ALLRGSEYWTVSG
+328 ALLRGSEYWKVSNG
-341 QGKSI
+341 GKDLQ
-346 KRSSSISTLANDES
+346 RSTGTGSLVSEES
-360 QVMDEQIHML
+360 QVMDEQVREL

-383 TIGKIFFDYDYKRS
+383 TIGKIFYDYDYKRV

-406 STAISN
+406 STAIAN
-412 FKAARI
+412 FTANHI
-418 ECILVGDAKRLYGI
+418 ECILVGDEKRLYGI

-447 DRDRMPISAIMR
+447 DRDRQPISAIMR
-459 PVYEIMDES
+459 PIYEIMDET

-486 PIRLKDGGFGLV
+486 PIKLKDGGFGLV

-513 VEKQGTEHNEDT
+513 VEKK

>member
-1 MEGFKEYLT
+1 MDGLKEYLT

-29 AVLNSVQNV
+29 AVLNSVQTV
-38 LPQLGVPKEKVVFV
+38 LPQLGIPKEKFVFV

-65 DTYGFHSIH
+65 DTFGFHSIH

-79 IATGIKVANPE
+79 VATGIKVANPE

-99 GDGLSIGGNHLIHA
+99 GDGLSIGGNHLVHA
-113 LRRNLDLNIILLNN
+113 LRRNLDMNIILLNN
-127 KIYGLTKGQYSP
+127 RIYGLTKGQYSP
-139 NSDKGQITK
+139 TSVKGQITK

-164 ALASECTFI
+164 ALASEATFM

-181 KHITE
+181 KHMSE
-186 VLIAGAEHNGTSF
+186 VLKAAAEHKGTAF
-199 IEVLQSCVIFNKKAW
+199 VEILQSCVIFNKNAW
-214 TDISDRACRDDR
+214 SEVSDRSSREDR

-251 DPVVVTIGEQGVTR
+251 DPVVVTIGEQGVKK
-265 KDLIKHDMYR
+265 KDLVVHDMHR
-275 EDPVYASMLTKMEYP
+275 EDPVYASMLAKMEYP
-290 DYPLPVGI
+290 DFPLPVGT

-303 KPVYEEELEE
+303 KPVYEEELAE
-313 QIKQVTALKGRRNLQ
+313 QIKDVTALKGRRNLQ
-328 ALLRGSEYWTVSG
+328 ALLRGSEYWTVAESG
-341 QGKSI
+341 KKI
-346 KRSSSISTLANDES
+346 RRSSSISALANDES
-360 QVMDEQIHML
+360 QVMDEQIHAL

-383 TIGKIFFDYDYKRS
+383 TVGKIFYDYDYKRS

-406 STAISN
+406 AAAIAHFTAD
-412 FKAARI
+412 RI
-418 ECILVGDAKRLYGI
+418 ECILVGDSKRLYGI

-447 DRDRMPISAIMR
+447 DRDRQPISAIMR

-486 PIRLKDGGFGLV
+486 PVRLKDGGFGLV

-504 RFIHDTVEQ
+504 RFIHDTVEL
-513 VEKQGTEHNEDT
+513 VEKKELETK

>member
-1 MEGFKEYLT
+1 MDGLKEYLT

-38 LPQLGVPKEKVVFV
+38 LPQLGIPKEKIVFV

-113 LRRNLDLNIILLNN
+113 LRRNLDLNIVLLNN

-139 NSDKGQITK
+139 TSDKGQITK

-155 DEPINPLRI
+155 DEPIHPLRI
-164 ALASECTFI
+164 ALASEATFI

-181 KHITE
+181 KHLTD
-186 VLIAGAEHNGTSF
+186 VLKAGAEHKGTAF
-199 IEVLQSCVIFNKKAW
+199 VEVLQSCVIFNRKAW
-214 TDISDRACRDDR
+214 ADISDRTCREDR
-226 LLYLEQGKPLIFGE
+226 LLYLEQGKPLIYGE

-251 DPVVVTIGEQGVTR
+251 DPVVVTIGEQGIT
-265 KDLIKHDMYR
+265 KKSLIKHDMYR
-275 EDPVYASMLTKMEYP
+275 EDPVYASMLAKMEYP
-290 DYPLPVGI
+290 EYPLPVGI

-303 KPVYEEELEE
+303 KPVYEVELEK
-313 QIKQVTALKGRRNLQ
+313 QIKEVTALKGRRNLQ
-328 ALLRGSEYWTVSG
+328 ALLRGSEYWMVSDQG
-341 QGKSI
+341 QSI
-346 KRSSSISTLANDES
+346 KRSSGISTLANDES
-360 QVMDEQIHML
+360 QVMDEQIHAL

-383 TIGKIFFDYDYKRS
+383 TIGKIFYDYDYKRS

-406 STAISN
+406 SSAIAH
-412 FKAARI
+412 FKAAHI
-418 ECILVGDAKRLYGI
+418 ECILVGDSKRLYGM

-447 DRDRMPISAIMR
+447 DRDRASISSIMR
-459 PVYEIMDES
+459 PVYEIMDET

-486 PIRLKDGGFGLV
+486 PIRLNAGGFGLV

-513 VEKQGTEHNEDT
+513 VEKKEAEKK

>member
-29 AVLNSVQNV
+29 AVLNAVQSL
-38 LPQLGVPKEKVVFV
+38 LPRLGIPKEKYVFV

-59 RFPYYM
+59 RFPYYL

-79 IATGIKVANPE
+79 FATGIKVANPE
-90 LSVWVITGD
+90 LSVWVVTGD
-99 GDGLSIGGNHLIHA
+99 GDGLSIGGNHLVHT
-113 LRRNLDLNIILLNN
+113 LRRNLDINILLLNN
-127 KIYGLTKGQYSP
+127 RIYGLTKGQYSP
-139 NSDKGQITK
+139 TSEKGKITK

-164 ALASECTFI
+164 ALASEATFVA
-173 GRAVDTDP
+173 RAVDTDP
-181 KHITE
+181 KHLGE
-186 VLIAGAEHNGTSF
+186 VMELGAEHKGTSF
-199 IEVLQSCVIFNKKAW
+199 VEILQSCVIFNKKAW
-214 TDISDRACRDDR
+214 QGVSDRSCRDDR

-251 DPVVVTIGEQGVTR
+251 DPVVVTIGEQGITE
-265 KDLIKHDMYR
+265 KDLVVHDRYR
-275 EDPVYASMLTKMEYP
+275 EDPVYASMLTKMDYP
-290 DYPLPVGI
+290 DFPLPVGI
-298 FRAVK
+298 FHAVR
-303 KPVYEEELEE
+303 KPVYEQELDE
-313 QIKQVTALKGRRNLQ
+313 QIKEVTALKGRRNLQ
-328 ALLRGSEYWTVSG
+328 ALLRGSEYWTVSEN
-341 QGKSI
+341 GKKI
-346 KRSSSISTLANDES
+346 QRSSGISALANDES
-360 QVMDEQIHML
+360 RVMDEQIHYV

-383 TIGKIFFDYDYKRS
+383 PVGKIFYDYDYHRS

-406 STAISN
+406 AAAIAN
-412 FKAARI
+412 FKAARL
-418 ECILVGDAKRLYGI
+418 ECILIGDEKRLYGMI
-432 LSERDIIQNVVLTSI
+432 SERDIIQNVVLTSI
-447 DRDRMPISAIMR
+447 DRDRMAVSSIMR
-459 PVYEIMDES
+459 PIYEIMDET
-468 NSIGDVINILSIS
+468 NSLGDVINILSIS

-513 VEKQGTEHNEDT
+513 VEKKESDK

>member
-1 MEGFKEYLT
+1 MDGLKEYLT

-29 AVLNSVQNV
+29 AVLNAVQNV
-38 LPQLGVPKEKVVFV
+38 LPQLGVPKEKIVFV

-79 IATGIKVANPE
+79 IATGVKVANPE

-99 GDGLSIGGNHLIHA
+99 GDGLSIGGNHLVHA

-127 KIYGLTKGQYSP
+127 RIYGLTKGQYSP
-139 NSDKGQITK
+139 TSVKGQITK

-155 DEPINPLRI
+155 EEPLNPLRI
-164 ALASECTFI
+164 ALASEATFI
-173 GRAVDTDP
+173 GRAVDADP
-181 KHITE
+181 KHIAE
-186 VLIAGAEHNGTSF
+186 VLKSGAEHKGTAF
-199 IEVLQSCVIFNKKAW
+199 VEILQSCVIFNKKAW
-214 TDISDRACRDDR
+214 AEISDRSTREDR
-226 LLYLEQGKPLIFGE
+226 LLYLEQGKPLVFGE
-240 KRNKGIMLRGT
+240 KRNKGIVLRGT
-251 DPVVVTIGEQGVTR
+251 EPVVVTVGEQGITK
-265 KDLIKHDMYR
+265 KDLVKHDMYR
-275 EDPVYASMLTKMEYP
+275 EDPVYASMLAEMDYP
-290 DYPLPVGI
+290 DFPLPVGI
-298 FRAVK
+298 FHAVK
-303 KPVYEEELEE
+303 KPVYEVELEA
-313 QIKQVTALKGRRNLQ
+313 QIKEVTALKGRRNLQ
-328 ALLRGSEYWTVSG
+328 ALLRGSEYWTVSNNG
-341 QGKSI
+341 QSI
-346 KRSSSISTLANDES
+346 KRSSGISSLANDES
-360 QVMDEQIHML
+360 QVMDEQIHAL

-383 TIGKIFFDYDYKRS
+383 TVGKIFYDYDYQRS
-397 KMLSPRDSI
+397 KMLSPRESI
-406 STAISN
+406 ASAIAH
-412 FKAARI
+412 FKADRI
-418 ECILVGDAKRLYGI
+418 ECILVGDAKKLYGM
-432 LSERDIIQNVVLTSI
+432 LSERDIIQNVVLTSV
-447 DRDRMPISAIMR
+447 DRDRMPLSSIMR

-486 PIRLKDGGFGLV
+486 PIRLKAGGFGLV

-513 VEKQGTEHNEDT
+513 VEKKGGSDA

>member
-1 MEGFKEYLT
+1 MEKKKELLT

-29 AVLNSVQNV
+29 AVLNAVQNV
-38 LPQLGVPKEKVVFV
+38 LPQLGLPKEKFVFV

-79 IATGIKVANPE
+79 IATGVKVANPE

-99 GDGLSIGGNHLIHA
+99 GDGLSIGGNHLVHA
-113 LRRNLDLNIILLNN
+113 LRRNLDINIVLLNN
-127 KIYGLTKGQYSP
+127 KVYGLTKGQYSP
-139 NSDKGQITK
+139 TSEVGQVTK

-155 DEPINPLRI
+155 DEPLNPLRI
-164 ALASECTFI
+164 ALASEATFV

-186 VLIAGAEHNGTSF
+186 VLLEGARHPGTSF
-199 IEVLQSCVIFNKKAW
+199 IEILQSCVIFNKDAW
-214 TDISDRACRDDR
+214 SEVSDRATREDR
-226 LLYLEQGKPLIFGE
+226 LLYLEQGKPLLFGE
-240 KRNKGIMLRGT
+240 KRNKGIHADCSRSEI
-251 DPVVVTIGEQGVTR
+251 VTIGEQGVTE
-265 KDLIKHDMYR
+265 KDLVVHDMYR
-275 EDPVYASMLTKMEYP
+275 KDTVYATMLTEMSYP
-290 DYPLPVGI
+290 DFPVPVGI
-298 FRAVK
+298 FRAEK
-303 KPVYEEELEE
+303 RPVYEEELEK
-313 QIKQVTALKGRRNLQ
+313 QIKEVTAFKGRRNLQ
-328 ALLRGSEYWTVSG
+328 ALLRGTEYWTVSDG
-341 QGKSI
+341 GKEI
-346 KRSSSISTLANDES
+346 ARSSGIGVQFTDES
-360 QVMDEQIHML
+360 KVMDEQVREL

-383 TIGKIFFDYDYKRS
+383 TVGKIFYDYDYKRV
-397 KMLSPRDSI
+397 KVLAPRDSI
-406 STAISN
+406 STAIAN
-412 FKAARI
+412 FTAHRI
-418 ECILVGDAKRLYGI
+418 ECILVGDEKRLYGI

-447 DRDRMPISAIMR
+447 DRDRMPISSIMR

-486 PIRLKDGGFGLV
+486 PIKLKDGGFGLV

-504 RFIHDTVEQ
+504 RFIHDTV
-513 VEKQGTEHNEDT
+513 

>member
-1 MEGFKEYLT
+1 MIAEKKKELMT

-29 AVLNSVQNV
+29 SVLNAVQNV
-38 LPQLGVPKEKVVFV
+38 LPQLGLPKEKFVFV

-79 IATGIKVANPE
+79 IATGVKVANPE

-99 GDGLSIGGNHLIHA
+99 GDGLSIGGNHLVHA
-113 LRRNLDLNIILLNN
+113 LRRNLDMNIILLNN

-139 NSDKGQITK
+139 TSDKGQVTK

-155 DEPINPLRI
+155 DEPLNPLRI
-164 ALASECTFI
+164 ALASEATFV

-181 KHITE
+181 KHITG
-186 VLIAGAEHNGTSF
+186 VLLEGAKHQGTSF
-199 IEVLQSCVIFNKKAW
+199 VEILQSCVIFNKEAW
-214 TDISDRACRDDR
+214 KDISDRSCRDDR
-226 LLYLEQGKPLIFGE
+226 LLYLEQGQPLIFGE
-240 KRNKGIMLRGT
+240 HRNKGIVLRGT
-251 DPVVVTIGEQGVTR
+251 KPEVVTIGEQGVAE
-265 KDLIKHDMYR
+265 KDLVVHDMFR
-275 EDPVYASMLTKMEYP
+275 EDPVYAAMLTEMDYP
-290 DYPLPVGI
+290 DFPIPVGI
-298 FRAVK
+298 FRAAK
-303 KPVYEEELEE
+303 KPTYEQELEE
-313 QIKQVTALKGRRNLQ
+313 QIKSVTAIKGRRNLQ
-328 ALLRGSEYWTVSG
+328 ALLRGTEYWTVSDG
-341 QGKSI
+341 GKNI
-346 KRSSSISTLANDES
+346 KRSSGISVQFADES
-360 QVMDEQIHML
+360 EVMDEQVRAL

-383 TIGKIFFDYDYKRS
+383 KVEKIFYDYDYKRS
-397 KMLSPRDSI
+397 KMISPRDSI
-406 STAISN
+406 STAIAY
-412 FKAARI
+412 FKAAHI
-418 ECILVGDAKRLYGI
+418 ECILVGDSKRLYGI
-432 LSERDIIQNVVLTSI
+432 ISERDIIQNVVLTSI
-447 DRDRMPISAIMR
+447 DRDRSPVSNIMR

-513 VEKQGTEHNEDT
+513 VEKKETDKK

>member
-1 MEGFKEYLT
+1 MNGYKEYLT
-10 RKDFVSSSE
+10 RKDFVSPSE

-29 AVLNSVQNV
+29 AVLNSVQTV
-38 LPQLGVPKEKVVFV
+38 LPQLGIPKEKFVFV

-65 DTYGFHSIH
+65 DTFGFHSIH

-113 LRRNLDLNIILLNN
+113 LRRNLDMNIILLNN
-127 KIYGLTKGQYSP
+127 RIYGLTKGQYSP
-139 NSDKGQITK
+139 TSVKGQITK

-164 ALASECTFI
+164 ALASEATFI
-173 GRAVDTDP
+173 ARALDSDP
-181 KHITE
+181 KLMSE
-186 VLIAGAEHNGTSF
+186 VLKAGAEHHGTSF
-199 IEVLQSCVIFNKKAW
+199 VEILQSCVIFNKKAW
-214 TDISDRACRDDR
+214 SEISDRSTRDDR
-226 LLYLEQGKPLIFGE
+226 LLYLEQGQPLVFGE
-240 KRNKGIMLRGT
+240 KRNKGIVLRGT
-251 DPVVVTIGEQGVTR
+251 DPVVVTIGEQGIT
-265 KDLIKHDMYR
+265 KEDLVRHDMYR
-275 EDPVYASMLTKMEYP
+275 EDPVYASMLIKMNAP
-290 DYPLPVGI
+290 DFPLPVGI
-298 FRAVK
+298 FHAVK
-303 KPVYEEELEE
+303 KPVYEDELEA
-313 QIKQVTALKGRRNLQ
+313 QIKAVTALKGRRNLQ
-328 ALLRGSEYWTVSG
+328 ALLRGSEYWTVSNNG
-341 QGKSI
+341 ATI
-346 KRSSSISTLANDES
+346 KRSTGISALENDES
-360 QVMDEQIHML
+360 SIMDEQIQTL

-383 TIGKIFFDYDYKRS
+383 TVGKIFYDYDYQRS

-406 STAISN
+406 ASAIAH
-412 FKAARI
+412 FKAAHI
-418 ECILVGDAKRLYGI
+418 ECILVGDSKRLYGI

-447 DRDRMPISAIMR
+447 DRDRQPISAIMR

-486 PIRLKDGGFGLV
+486 PIRLKSGGFGLV

-504 RFIHDTVEQ
+504 RFIHDTVEL
-513 VEKQGTEHNEDT
+513 VEKKGSETE